1 MTMMA
6 AGTSDNMYD
15 LETVSLNDDDQKPVS
30 IDIIESQRPAY
41 ANGKAGAKDVNKS
54 HGDSEHPNGRGDE
67 DEQAVVVVVDK
78 PRPVPPTLPP
88 LRVMDLSRQFGPDG
102 DDGDGDYV
110 DTTLFSPEVSRQAM
124 DQANRRA
131 RTLENELKE
140 LSALD
145 HVTSAA
151 SSSGSPVKI
160 TPQEA
165 VTIISSAF
173 VTSLAKAK
181 ALVTGQDAEYDL
193 LGGSSPQNKMDDL
206 DTDGDGLQLSPDA
219 SKGDGKHFQSPRIK
233 PALKR
238 ISAYSAIE
246 KEIKVPQP
254 NKPRRTI
261 AWHDDVLDQDEEF
274 VDDGNDEDDEES
286 EMLMVNGGKPGNSAI
301 ANRQAT
307 PRSKKKRKKLVRS
320 MMRRLTPREKEEL
333 YRQRPDLMIVP
344 NWAQKYREEMTEAE
358 SSRWSFWLI
367 SIIGTL
373 VVLLV
378 ILIMLI
384 ARDKAGEVKK

>member
-246 KEIKVPQP
+246 KEIKVQP